1 MKEPRDGHWGI
12 YGSVNPGD
20 VGTVAL
26 DANCGSGCGTFIHAK
41 KTSRAP
47 SAWALRGDAG
57 EQEDAATAPA
67 LGVLTCWRH
76 IREQTLG
83 AEDRLREAQVL
94 VPAGPVSMTKYEKP
108 QWGFKQGVAS
118 PAF

>member
-1 MKEPRDGHWGI
+1 MARFSECPGQRAASLWGRR
-12 YGSVNPGD
+12 
-20 VGTVAL
+20 
-26 DANCGSGCGTFIHAK
+26 
-41 KTSRAP
+41 RAD
-47 SAWALRGDAG
+47 LRGDAG

-67 LGVLTCWRH
+67 LGVLTCWRN

-83 AEDRLREAQVL
+83 AEDRLREAEVL
-94 VPAGPVSMTKYEKP
+94 VPAGPVSMTKYEKA

>member
-41 KTSRAP
+41 KASRAP
-47 SAWALRGDAG
+47 REWALRGDAG
-57 EQEDAATAPA
+57 EQEDAVTGLLPLESLHVGGISGTRQEVPVELSKCVLDA
-67 LGVLTCWRH
+67 LYLSQCK
-76 IREQTLG
+76 L
-83 AEDRLREAQVL
+83 
-94 VPAGPVSMTKYEKP
+94 S
-108 QWGFKQGVAS
+108 
-118 PAF
+118 

>member
-41 KTSRAP
+41 KVSRAP
-47 SAWALRGDAG
+47 REWALRGDAG
-57 EQEDAATAPA
+57 EQEDAVTGLLPLESLHVGGISGTRHSEQRTGSVRLKCWYR
-67 LGVLTCWRH
+67 LGLS
-76 IREQTLG
+76 L
-83 AEDRLREAQVL
+83 
-94 VPAGPVSMTKYEKP
+94 
-108 QWGFKQGVAS
+108 
-118 PAF
+118 

>member
-26 DANCGSGCGTFIHAK
+26 DANCGSGCGTFIHTK

-47 SAWALRGDAG
+47 REWALRGDAG
-57 EQEDAATAPA
+57 EQEDAVTGLLPLESLHVGGISGTRHSEQRTGSVRLKCWYW
-67 LGVLTCWRH
+67 LGLS
-76 IREQTLG
+76 L
-83 AEDRLREAQVL
+83 
-94 VPAGPVSMTKYEKP
+94 
-108 QWGFKQGVAS
+108 
-118 PAF
+118 